1 MCTFIQVPS
10 HKPYTYIIFN
20 HLVLFALAV
29 FVLNFWGV
37 TVMKHYP
44 MSERQI
50 KKFSVLLHHQI
61 ESMKETEL
69 RQCLWKDKVF
79 NRNSLHA
86 LAIIE
91 TYFTRLLP
99 SSFIWTLSLLWYL
112 LNEQFIITMPCHYHV
127 LWRWSISVLSQTLSH
142 AVQFVVVDN
151 VKSTTQHGP
160 FTCVVKVRHNNVRK
174 KTVQSFQKGSAQFPN
189 RKSSLLLVRHVE
201 EDANYNGKRAVY
213 GLLYAIVVLCA
224 SRIMN

>member
-112 LNEQFIITMPCHYHV
+112 LNEQFIITMP
-127 LWRWSISVLSQTLSH
+127 LSC
-142 AVQFVVVDN
+142 AVALKYF
-151 VKSTTQHGP
+151 SP
-160 FTCVVKVRHNNVRK
+160 FTNPVSRCSICCRRQCKVYYSAW
-174 KTVQSFQKGSAQFPN
+174 SFHMCCKG
-189 RKSSLLLVRHVE
+189 
-201 EDANYNGKRAVY
+201 
-213 GLLYAIVVLCA
+213 
-224 SRIMN
+224 